1 MEDVVWLIPALPL
14 AGFLVILL
22 FGRRLGDPLAGWVA
36 TTMASASF
44 LVTVGVWLELLS
56 PGDEER
62 RITDVVWS
70 RGSLSV
76 GSRSTSRSWPTRWS
90 VTMALFVTGV
100 GSLIHLYSIGYMR
113 GDPKFSKF
121 FLYMNLFLLSMLV
134 LVLGNNMLATFLGW
148 KASASA
154 PTS

>member
-1 MEDVVWLIPALPL
+1 
-14 AGFLVILL
+14 
-22 FGRRLGDPLAGWVA
+22 
-36 TTMASASF
+36 
-44 LVTVGVWLELLS
+44 
-56 PGDEER
+56 
-62 RITDVVWS
+62 
-70 RGSLSV
+70 
-76 GSRSTSRSWPTRWS
+76 
-90 VTMALFVTGV
+90 MALFVTGV